1 MRKRAAAALV
11 LSSRWKTGLAEAL
24 LVGLVA
30 MVAAGV
36 LSAAWLARGAA
47 DLSAPALE
55 RAIGAPEYVVQVP
68 PPDYGRAAREVATT
82 DDFSRVGLAVSE
94 IPGTLSH
101 PGHNLEA
108 DFFVGS
114 GAQLPPWDNLVK
126 GMRAAAGPAAWL
138 ELGAAETLGVSPGST
153 VTMHTSTGVRHLRV
167 AGIFGDLS
175 RGEYP
180 INPVADVVLDPSA
193 AKVSGLPAPST
204 TAFGLWTTEPPSI
217 TGPALARALPPGGSW
232 SRLANVP
239 GDFGVIT
246 DLIIGL
252 LAIFAVAAL
261 VALVLLVAA
270 MVYLEV
276 LRRERWIGQLRAIG
290 WTSGAVR
297 SLLAIEWAPVTFLG
311 AVAGTAVGAW
321 SAKPIARLMTQ
332 LYGAVPYLPGAPLT
346 AAAVVALVVAVTVG
360 TAMIA
365 TRSIGERDI
374 CQQLSLMSSDPP
386 AGRTGRLAHGGA
398 SLRVGLAMLAGRKR
412 RAVSIATVT
421 FFASLIAVL
430 GSSLSSVAGAVG
442 HDPAVW
448 GFRFDYEVQLPVGA
462 QDAPALAEAR
472 RLPNVASV
480 SPAYFG
486 AGRVPGK
493 GSTGQILLVSPA
505 FFAPHRVHGS
515 PLTGPYQVEVGQE
528 LAHLVSPSGTL
539 PMTVGGRTVL
549 LHVAGVVQD
558 LFDRGSIVLGLPT
571 LTAELAPDITTNGLF
586 VKCSSAVTCSAVGR
600 RLGAADAGAWAV
612 ISARDDMALPFGG
625 SVVAVTRD
633 FFIAF
638 VLLAALAGLY
648 AGLATAGETMSTY
661 GLLRA
666 IGAGRGRAVG
676 TGVVQAFAMTF
687 PAASLALVGGVPL
700 SHLVVSAASSAI
712 GGLSEGSISFWSA
725 GSAALVVAVVAC
737 AGVGV
742 PLGVAAWRAPA
753 RALRALG

>member
-365 TRSIGERDI
+365 TRRIGERAI
-374 CQQLSLMSSDPP
+374 CQQLRLLSSDPP

-462 QDAPALAEAR
+462 QEAPPCRGSPSTQCGLRLACLFHADRKSGLWEAIGPDRMRDKGLDAKALQEYYRKRNLLKARVTPQHVAEAVLFLVAR
-472 RLPNVASV
+472 RTPTT
-480 SPAYFG
+480 G
-486 AGRVPGK
+486 ATIPVDG
-493 GSTGQILLVSPA
+493 
-505 FFAPHRVHGS
+505 
-515 PLTGPYQVEVGQE
+515 
-528 LAHLVSPSGTL
+528 
-539 PMTVGGRTVL
+539 
-549 LHVAGVVQD
+549 
-558 LFDRGSIVLGLPT
+558 GLP
-571 LTAELAPDITTNGLF
+571 
-586 VKCSSAVTCSAVGR
+586 
-600 RLGAADAGAWAV
+600 DATP
-612 ISARDDMALPFGG
+612 R
-625 SVVAVTRD
+625 
-633 FFIAF
+633 
-638 VLLAALAGLY
+638 
-648 AGLATAGETMSTY
+648 
-661 GLLRA
+661 
-666 IGAGRGRAVG
+666 
-676 TGVVQAFAMTF
+676 
-687 PAASLALVGGVPL
+687 
-700 SHLVVSAASSAI
+700 
-712 GGLSEGSISFWSA
+712 
-725 GSAALVVAVVAC
+725 
-737 AGVGV
+737 
-742 PLGVAAWRAPA
+742 
-753 RALRALG
+753 